1 MTPEELNDKLVEVSM
16 KMQDLLATNKAL
28 FASLRMN
35 NEAQMQQARE
45 LANAYKDFYSTGS
58 MEEWHPSTEIPEDK
72 NSFYL
77 ALTKDNQ
84 PFITHC
90 MDCGWIK
97 SVDLW
102 TYIHIPTAKGL

>member
-1 MTPEELNDKLVEVSM
+1 MNQQELNDKLVEVSM

-45 LANAYKDFYSTGS
+45 LANAYKEYYSPRS
-58 MEEWHPSTEIPEDK
+58 NEEWHPSTEIPEDK
-72 NSFYL
+72 EAFYL
-77 ALTKDNQ
+77 AVTKDNQ

-97 SVDLW
+97 QVYMW
-102 TYIHIPTAKGL
+102 KYIHIPKANGL